1 METQKIPN
9 SQNNCKKEKWSW
21 KNQAPWLYTILHG
34 CSSQDSR
41 VLVQTQKW
49 RSMTQ
54 DRKPRG
60 KPRHLR
66 ALIIC
71 DKGDKNMQWRKDSLF
86 TKWCWENWTATCR
99 RMKLEYYLTPYKKI
113 NSKWIKDLNIR
124 SETIKFLEE
133 NIGKTLFDINYS
145 KIFFDPSPR
154 VTIIKTKT
162 NKRDLIKIRNFWTAR
177 KP

>member
-1 METQKIPN
+1 MYLRKQRTCIQKIKRRWWKKSKITQMEEYGILLRITTKNLIIYMETQKIPN

-60 KPRHLR
+60 KPRYLWSPN
-66 ALIIC
+66 LW
-71 DKGDKNMQWRKDSLF
+71 QRKQEYTMEKRQPLF
-86 TKWCWENWTATCR
+86 K
-99 RMKLEYYLTPYKKI
+99 KLVIL
-113 NSKWIKDLNIR
+113 
-124 SETIKFLEE
+124 
-133 NIGKTLFDINYS
+133 
-145 KIFFDPSPR
+145 
-154 VTIIKTKT
+154 
-162 NKRDLIKIRNFWTAR
+162 
-177 KP
+177 